1 MKHFFSRSLM
11 LILALAWLVPKMTA
25 QDGITFTVNT
35 TPVKTIDT
43 SGLTGA
49 SATGKQMAVA
59 NDVTYV
65 VYPGT
70 TENAFYYVNMSDGK
84 NEPIA
89 AGAKAGW
96 GIATDDSRNLVT
108 AYGIGYTQKVK
119 KVRVYKATSYG
130 NPISASTYKDYDL
143 TDLYTTDLTGVVSGT
158 ILGRTDFWHASG
170 NCYDG
175 DGALWFTDGTTV
187 VKIPIEA
194 GVAKKEVTYTLPS
207 GPNTNGTGW
216 ITQSAFDQYATDEYI
231 FQNGTG
237 VWDCKI
243 SGSTITA
250 TKLTD
255 VNQFA
260 ADIAYLQGH
269 KIFVRSN
276 TRGTRDGIIV
286 IEDITTGTA
295 EQLATITIS
304 PTSSTA
310 VVNAWCEFEQ
320 IDDLTLGLYVYVPG
334 GNTYKYTITATLPD
348 VSDEFITVNTTPVA
362 QLGEAYA
369 IAADPYI
376 PKQMAV
382 ANDIQYVVYPRNTG
396 TNSTKLYH
404 VNMSTVAS
412 VGTSAAVGVQRVAD
426 AGWGIATDDAKNL
439 VTACSIN
446 YSGKIIQVQIYKAS
460 SGFGSAVTFDD
471 NNSRIVNFTN
481 EYATNLI
488 GNSNGGR
495 TDYWSASG
503 NLWEGEG
510 ALWFTDGATV
520 VKIPF
525 INGEAQSEVTYTL
538 PAGLNN
544 TSRPTE
550 ALFDLYADNEYLYFG
565 AAGIYDCQINN
576 GEITG
581 TQISS
586 ISGVYGS
593 DIEYLQGHKVF
604 VGPANSEVD
613 GDIVIKDL
621 TTGKQLASFNVGT
634 YTTNKDRV
642 NAWCEFEKVD
652 ELTLALHVYVPR
664 KNHIK
669 YLIKA
674 KEILAPVQN
683 LEVMVVRDLDP
694 DEPTRQDAIL
704 SWTAPDAESEVESYD
719 VYYRTRYTR
728 EGKDTETV
736 NSWNYQGNTT
746 ELTMTDVDVRYYQ
759 TNGET
764 VLRYYDYKV
773 IPVYSSGSKGEESE
787 IVTATPDFIPFVPD
801 WDETKDQDDKKFGID
816 RYDGY
821 CKVQLYWKFPQKN
834 NTTNGGYISK
844 WGCKPDYYSIL
855 RNGKQIATNISVFN
869 YIDKT
874 VMPGHDYVYNV
885 VAHYYSMPDTAVSDD
900 NEVHIDVRDWS
911 KISYEL
917 SEVYNYPIATEGDSV
932 VVPQG
937 DFLYLTDRDSYRQG
951 QFYNGYWYVA
961 QLKNLPVNDEA
972 TAGGIYRIPTAA
984 SWENTDEN
992 PLKSESFKKIYTTK
1006 ALQSAGIAIDEGGN
1020 IFIAQETTND
1030 NTGLVSNYFA
1040 NRLTKGRILM
1050 NTTGDGITYSDEQSY
1065 DVDLS
1070 GFNFAEY
1077 AVAGRNI
1084 SLGRIDFFCMKGNL
1098 TGGTAQNPTKAYLYL
1113 APNVSRAVYVIELTF
1128 DGTAVTASEHY
1139 KYDDYSISLFT
1150 GESFQDGGN
1159 NYAFPVMCEGR
1170 DNEFIHNLRS
1180 SAYSWHACHANLENN
1195 IHESGRQGT
1204 VYDTQ
1209 SRVNNSGGCTIEWNG
1224 ELFVI
1229 TPQSQ
1234 YSANSGNFYVGAAS
1248 RSSNAVTAKNADLKL
1263 ILPIDM
1269 WTQPDEDVNVNT
1281 NSSGVW
1287 LAAEKATDA
1296 SGSII
1301 DENKDGEADYIYIYM
1316 YVPGERF
1323 AKYKMT
1329 PSSLFPPSQVSLEI
1343 EKKYKKDYVELE
1355 HNPGG
1360 DIIRFDAKATWPEVT
1375 NYGTTAGGNPSYV
1388 ILGYTVQLVDANGNV
1403 IDEYPSITFEMPR
1416 DIDGVGDDVNL
1427 GDGQG
1432 DGVVD
1437 NLETAVVLNDDGTV
1451 SNADG
1456 SLLVGLTWDKRDITH
1471 ADGTISN
1478 DVTCFDYVFENV
1490 DKNVDYVAQV
1500 TVNYYGIDTKT
1511 TGKVQQSPKT
1521 EWEDVA
1527 TFDYDAPSGYVRVD
1541 ESLNKWGDWDNLYF
1555 GNPAKGEYDAGDIYY
1570 DEYRISL
1577 AIANPAF
1584 TDMSKEPVTYYTISY
1599 NSNSVARAIDT
1610 PVNEFYLYAPDGY
1623 VDTNGN
1629 ALTANSDGYVK
1640 ITNGQIPGDYDFNS
1654 TDTGGKPHVYWDMED
1669 YTAGV
1674 VTDEVDYRTNGPSMW
1689 TYSVTANYAATNAKI
1704 SEVASD
1710 VMIADEGE
1718 KIPTG
1723 VEVVETTTVL
1733 SVYPIPATVSVTIK
1747 CGETIDYVELYSE
1760 SGMLVKTLSGNGEQL
1775 MTVDV
1780 SDLASG
1786 YYFLRV
1792 NNFAPVKFIK
1802 R

>member
-1 MKHFFSRSLM
+1 MKHFFTRLLM
-11 LILALAWLVPKMTA
+11 LMLALAWLVPKATA

-43 SGLTGA
+43 SDLTGA

-84 NEPIA
+84 NQPIA

-108 AYGIGYTQKVK
+108 AYGIGYTQKVT

-130 NPISASTYKDYDL
+130 NPISASTYKDHDL

-158 ILGRTDFWHASG
+158 TLGRTDFWHASG

-175 DGALWFTDGTTV
+175 DGALWFTDGATV

-194 GVAKKEVTYTLPS
+194 GVAQGEVTYTLPS
-207 GPNTNGTGW
+207 GPNGIGW
-216 ITQSAFDQYATDEYI
+216 NSQSAFDQYATDEYI

-250 TKLTD
+250 TNLLSGSYR
-255 VNQFA
+255 FA

-269 KIFVRSN
+269 KIFARSN
-276 TRGTRDGIIV
+276 STTLDGKIV

-295 EQLATITIS
+295 TQLAAITIS
-304 PTSSTA
+304 PYPSSG

-320 IDDLTLGLYVYVPG
+320 IDELTLGLYVYVPG
-334 GNTYKYTITATLPD
+334 GKTYKYTITATLPD

-369 IAADPYI
+369 ISADPCI

-412 VGTSAAVGVQRVAD
+412 VGTSAAEGVQRVAD

-460 SGFGSAVTFDD
+460 SGFGSSVTFDET
-471 NNSRIVNFTN
+471 NSRIVNFKN
-481 EYATNLI
+481 EYATFLI

-525 INGEAQSEVTYTL
+525 IDGEAQSEVTYTL
-538 PAGLNN
+538 PTGLNN

-550 ALFDLYADNEYLYFG
+550 ALFDQYANNEYLYFG

-576 GEITG
+576 GQITG

-664 KNHIK
+664 TNHIK

-674 KEILAPVQN
+674 KENLASVQE
-683 LEVMVVRDLDP
+683 LEVIVVRDQDLNQ
-694 DEPTRQDAIL
+694 PTRQDAIL
-704 SWTAPDAESEVESYD
+704 TWSAPDTEAEVKSYD
-719 VYYRTRYTR
+719 VYYRTRFTR

-746 ELTMTDVDVRYYQ
+746 ELTMTDTDVRYYQ
-759 TNGET
+759 TSGET
-764 VLRYYDYKV
+764 VKRDYDYKV
-773 IPVYSSGSKGEESE
+773 IPVYSDGARGAESE
-787 IVTATPDFIPFVPD
+787 IVTATPEFIPFTPI
-801 WDETKDQDDKKFGID
+801 WDTEKDQDDKKFGID

-834 NTTNGGYISK
+834 NPNAGGYLSQ
-844 WGCKPDYYSIL
+844 WGCKPDYYTIL
-855 RNGKQIATNISVFN
+855 RNGKEIATNISAFN
-869 YIDKT
+869 YIDQDVK
-874 VMPGHDYVYNV
+874 PGQDYEYKVIS
-885 VAHYYSMPDTAVSDD
+885 HYYSIEGDTAHSTP
-900 NEVHIDVRDWS
+900 NNVHIDVRDWS
-911 KISYEL
+911 KTGYTL
-917 SEVYNYPIATEGDSV
+917 SEIYNYPIAAAGDSV

-972 TAGGIYRIPTAA
+972 TAGGVYRISAAA
-984 SWENTDEN
+984 SWENANEN
-992 PLKSESFKKIYTTK
+992 PLIPSSFEKIYTTP

-1020 IFIAQETTND
+1020 IFIAEESTND
-1030 NTGLVSNYFA
+1030 NTGIASKYFA

-1050 NTTGDGITYSDEQSY
+1050 NSTGDGKTYSNTNSY
-1065 DVDLS
+1065 EVD
-1070 GFNFAEY
+1070 FEAANIDFAEY
-1077 AVAGRNI
+1077 AIPNQGIA
-1084 SLGRIDFFCMKGNL
+1084 LGRVDFFCMKGNL
-1098 TGGTAQNPTKAYLYL
+1098 TGGTAENPTKAYLYIS
-1113 APNVSRAVYVIELTF
+1113 PNVSRAVYVIELTF
-1128 DGTAVTASEHY
+1128 NGSKITPAEHY
-1139 KYDDYSISLFT
+1139 KYDDWSISSYT
-1150 GESFQDGGN
+1150 KESFQLGSN
-1159 NYAFPVMCEGR
+1159 NFAFPVMCEGR

-1180 SAYSWHACHANLENN
+1180 SAYSLHACHSVEGNN
-1195 IHESGRQGT
+1195 YESAGRKGT
-1204 VYDTQ
+1204 IFDTQ

-1224 ELFVI
+1224 ELFI
-1229 TPQSQ
+1229 IAPQSQ
-1234 YSANSGNFYVGAAS
+1234 VSANSGNFYVGMAHRAS
-1248 RSSNAVTAKNADLKL
+1248 NSVSAKNADLMRV
-1263 ILPIDM
+1263 LPADM
-1269 WTQPDEDVNVNT
+1269 WMQDAKDVNVNT

-1296 SGSII
+1296 SGNII
-1301 DENKDGEADYIYIYM
+1301 DENGDDEADYIYIYM
-1316 YVPGERF
+1316 YVPGARF
-1323 AKYKMT
+1323 AKYKLT
-1329 PSSLFPPSQVSLEI
+1329 PSSLFPPSQVTLAI
-1343 EKKYKKDYVELE
+1343 EKKYAYTYDAND

-1360 DIIRFDAKATWPEVT
+1360 DIIRFDAKAMWPEVT
-1375 NYGTTAGGNPSYV
+1375 NYGTTSGGNSAYS
-1388 ILGYTVQLVDANGNV
+1388 ILGYTVQLVDGDGKA
-1403 IDEYPSITFEMPR
+1403 IDSRPAVTFEVPCYKLINEDEKVLINEGTAITF
-1416 DIDGVGDDVNL
+1416 
-1427 GDGQG
+1427 
-1432 DGVVD
+1432 
-1437 NLETAVVLNDDGTV
+1437 NDDGTT
-1451 SNADG
+1451 
-1456 SLLVGLTWDKRDITH
+1456 SLNGLTWEKCDITH
-1471 ADGTISN
+1471 ADGTVSLNAI
-1478 DVTCFDYVFENV
+1478 CFSYVFEDV
-1490 DKNVDYVAQV
+1490 EKNVEYVAQV
-1500 TVNYYGIDTKT
+1500 TVNYYGIDNNTNGKT
-1511 TGKVQQSPKT
+1511 QQSPKT
-1521 EWEDVA
+1521 EWQDVDTYIGA
-1527 TFDYDAPSGYVRVD
+1527 APAGYVKVNEYKNR
-1541 ESLNKWGDWDNLYF
+1541 WGDWDNLNY
-1555 GNPAKGEYDAGDIYY
+1555 GNPAKGEYDPADIYY
-1570 DEYRISL
+1570 DDYQVFIDVETPVFNGR
-1577 AIANPAF
+1577 
-1584 TDMSKEPVTYYTISY
+1584 KEPVTYYTLSADTDKDGIADKNIEKFNLYVQAVTPATYS
-1599 NSNSVARAIDT
+1599 ARSTSSTDEYVEIT
-1610 PVNEFYLYAPDGY
+1610 DG
-1623 VDTNGN
+1623 
-1629 ALTANSDGYVK
+1629 K
-1640 ITNGQIPGDYDFNS
+1640 IPGDYNFS
-1654 TDTGGKPHVYWDMED
+1654 AVTQGIPVIHWSERD
-1669 YTAGV
+1669 YTAGAV
-1674 VTDEVDYRTNGPSMW
+1674 SDDVDYSGENGPSNW
-1689 TYSVTANYAATNAKI
+1689 AYYVTANYAANNPLIAEPMAGTMTTTNDGI
-1704 SEVASD
+1704 T
-1710 VMIADEGE
+1710 
-1718 KIPTG
+1718 TG
-1723 VEVVETTTVL
+1723 VEVISTQAVL
-1733 SVYPIPATVSVTIK
+1733 NVYPIPATISVIIKCSEAIEAVEIYSASGLLVETIK
-1747 CGETIDYVELYSE
+1747 
-1760 SGMLVKTLSGNGEQL
+1760 GNADQE

-1780 SDLASG
+1780 SNLVSG
-1786 YYFLRV
+1786 YYFMRV
-1792 NNFAPVKFIK
+1792 NNLSPVKIIK
-1802 R
+1802 N

>member
-1 MKHFFSRSLM
+1 MKHFFSCSLM
-11 LILALAWLVPKMTA
+11 LILALAWLIPKANAQTYSSKRDWKVEFTAPGATYNQAAVSTNGTIVVAPSGSSTAELISGYTYTKLWRISGEEPVSFSVGTVAFPEIYGSGNYYLRGPGIASDADGNIWINSIKGASTGQEQPTKAIAYYTGISSSSNGSRTGVSLGSYAMTVRSDMMTA
-25 QDGITFTVNT
+25 YGHPKSETGGYLWFAPHGQSYVNRITMVNASPKAKDQFSIPESTGTKGLVRQYTDNKLVFCPGGSNNTANIYMGFLVGNSISWTPLNVQSYCTGVDMFEIGGDDYVVYSKTATTVAIKNISTDTEVTVFNSPGTSKSEYVNNFINTKVTSDTTVEIYIYTPGAGASKHTLTVIPSEDPEPEPDPTDVEFTVNT
-35 TPVKTIDT
+35 TPVKTLDT
-43 SGLTGA
+43 SGLTGE

-70 TENAFYYVNMSDGK
+70 IKNAFYYANMSNGK
-84 NEPIA
+84 CESLP

-96 GIATDDSRNLVT
+96 GIATDDSRNLIT
-108 AYGIGYTQKVK
+108 AYDIGYTQKVE
-119 KVRVYKATSYG
+119 KVRVYKAASYG
-130 NPISASTYKDYDL
+130 NPISISAYKDYDL
-143 TDLYTTDLTGVVSGT
+143 TDLYKTNLTAAVTETTF
-158 ILGRTDFWHASG
+158 GRTDFWHASG

-175 DGALWFTDGTTV
+175 DGALWFTDGATI

-194 GVAKKEVTYTLPS
+194 GVAKSEVTYTLPT
-207 GPNTNGTGW
+207 GPKGTGW
-216 ITQSAFDQYATDEYI
+216 SSQSIFDQYATDEYI

-243 SGSTITA
+243 NGSTIIA
-250 TKLTD
+250 TNLLSGSYR
-255 VNQFA
+255 FA

-269 KIFVRSN
+269 KIFARSN
-276 TRGTRDGIIV
+276 STTLDGKIV

-295 EQLATITIS
+295 MQLATITIS
-304 PTSSTA
+304 PYPSSGI
-310 VVNAWCEFEQ
+310 VNAWCEFEQ

-334 GNTYKYTITATLPD
+334 GNTYKYLITAT
-348 VSDEFITVNTTPVA
+348 PVA
-362 QLGEAYA
+362 IDLNPVEN
-369 IAADPYI
+369 I
-376 PKQMAV
+376 
-382 ANDIQYVVYPRNTG
+382 
-396 TNSTKLYH
+396 
-404 VNMSTVAS
+404 
-412 VGTSAAVGVQRVAD
+412 
-426 AGWGIATDDAKNL
+426 
-439 VTACSIN
+439 
-446 YSGKIIQVQIYKAS
+446 
-460 SGFGSAVTFDD
+460 
-471 NNSRIVNFTN
+471 
-481 EYATNLI
+481 
-488 GNSNGGR
+488 
-495 TDYWSASG
+495 
-503 NLWEGEG
+503 
-510 ALWFTDGATV
+510 
-520 VKIPF
+520 
-525 INGEAQSEVTYTL
+525 EVT
-538 PAGLNN
+538 
-544 TSRPTE
+544 
-550 ALFDLYADNEYLYFG
+550 
-565 AAGIYDCQINN
+565 
-576 GEITG
+576 
-581 TQISS
+581 
-586 ISGVYGS
+586 
-593 DIEYLQGHKVF
+593 
-604 VGPANSEVD
+604 
-613 GDIVIKDL
+613 
-621 TTGKQLASFNVGT
+621 
-634 YTTNKDRV
+634 
-642 NAWCEFEKVD
+642 
-652 ELTLALHVYVPR
+652 
-664 KNHIK
+664 
-669 YLIKA
+669 
-674 KEILAPVQN
+674 
-683 LEVMVVRDLDP
+683 VVRDQDAN
-694 DEPTRQDAIL
+694 EPTRQDAIL
-704 SWTAPDAESEVESYD
+704 TWAAPNSESEVESYD

-728 EGKDTETV
+728 EGATEETI
-736 NSWNYQGNTT
+736 NTWNYLGNTT
-746 ELTMTDVDVRYYQ
+746 ELSITDVDIRYYQ
-759 TNGET
+759 IGSET
-764 VLRYYDYKV
+764 LERHYDYKV
-773 IPVYSSGSKGEESE
+773 VPVYKLGVKGEESV
-787 IVTATPDFIPFVPD
+787 IITATPEFIPFVPD
-801 WDETKDQDDKKFGID
+801 WDEEKDQDDKKLGID

-855 RNGKQIATNISVFN
+855 RNGKQIATNISAFN

-900 NEVHIDVRDWS
+900 NKVHIDVRDWS

-917 SEVYNYPIATEGDSV
+917 SEVYNYSIATEGDSV

-1471 ADGTISN
+1471 ADGTVSN
-1478 DVTCFDYVFENV
+1478 NVTCYDYTYKDVNK
-1490 DKNVDYVAQV
+1490 DVDYIAQV
-1500 TVNYYGIDTKT
+1500 TVNYYGIDTET
-1511 TGKVQQSPKT
+1511 TGKVQHSPKT
-1521 EWEDVA
+1521 VWEDEA
-1527 TFDYDAPSGYVRVD
+1527 TYAYDAPSGYVRVD
-1541 ESLNKWGDWDNLYF
+1541 EHLNNWGDWDNFYY
-1555 GNPAKGEYDAGDIYY
+1555 GNPAKDEYDPADIYFN
-1570 DEYRISL
+1570 EYRISL
-1577 AIANPAF
+1577 AIDNPAF
-1584 TDMSKEPVTYYTISY
+1584 ADMRKEPVTYYTISC
-1599 NSNSVARAIDT
+1599 NNSVERAADT
-1610 PVNEFYLYAPDGY
+1610 PVNEFYLYAPNGLT
-1623 VDTNGN
+1623 DTAGN
-1629 ALTANSDGYVK
+1629 VLTADSDGYVK
-1640 ITNGQIPGDYDFNS
+1640 INNGQVPGEYNFSETN
-1654 TDTGGKPHVYWDMED
+1654 TGGKPHIYWDLRD
-1669 YTAGV
+1669 YTKGIIS
-1674 VTDEVDYRTNGPSMW
+1674 DDVDYLTDKPSEW

-1704 SEVASD
+1704 SEAASGIMEPD
-1710 VMIADEGE
+1710 FGD
-1718 KIPTG
+1718 KIPTD
-1723 VEVVETTTVL
+1723 VEVIEATTL
-1733 SVYPIPATVSVTIK
+1733 LNVYPIPATVTVTIK
-1747 CGETIDYVELYSE
+1747 CGEAIDHVEIYSE
-1760 SGMLVKTLSGNGEQL
+1760 TGMLVKSLSGNSEQL
-1775 MTVDV
+1775 LTIDV
-1780 SDLASG
+1780 SDLTSG

-1792 NNFAPVKFIK
+1792 NNFALVKFIK